1 MPCLP
6 VKPWQMTRVSLSTHT
21 LALADMARVV
31 VVVAEVA
38 MRRVAAATPVR
49 AMDAMVS
56 AFIGFDRE
64 LYYLCRCFQVEVV
77 WLWPMSGRMIVPI
90 FYLMGTEGTVAVRFR
105 CR

>member
-64 LYYLCRCFQVEVV
+64 LYYLCRCFQVV
-77 WLWPMSGRMIVPI
+77 WLWPMSGRMIVCSHFLLDGQREHNDQI
-90 FYLMGTEGTVAVRFR
+90 
-105 CR
+105 CRRG